1 MKKLVIVDPNAYGGH
16 NDFCRSLA
24 LLLSGKDTDIV
35 YINRE
40 PKSDNS
46 SHYKHIAVGYSDQS
60 FKHKIKSYMHVFQ
73 QLKKLTEEGYAV
85 HFQDISPYMIP
96 VVSLLLFLLPKNK
109 KIFYLTLHNI
119 KPHSKS
125 IKSWIEYKVV
135 YALLCLN
142 AFKKVFYHFEFI
154 QMEDKFVVNHIPA
167 VVRKKMVFV
176 PHHMF
181 EKSIQNSQDMPT
193 FRKENQN
200 IIILF
205 FGTVRKNKGLLEFFS
220 SINEAGVDT
229 QGIKFIIAGEFS
241 EYRESDLQKIID
253 QSKHTIDIQIEN
265 RFVSDQEKEQM
276 FHKAHYILLPYLDD
290 FLAQSGVVMDA
301 YQYKKPLIVSSN
313 PSLQY
318 LVTHEFT
325 GYLYNTD
332 RLKSL
337 LEEKIYDQDNYN
349 LFVQN
354 INKVLVTKYSDT
366 QIRKVYI
373 KTYMLENTL

>member
-1 MKKLVIVDPNAYGGH
+1 MNKIVIVDPNAYGGH

-24 LLLSGKDTDIV
+24 LLLSGKDTEII

-46 SHYKHIAVGYSDQS
+46 PYYKHIAVGYPDQS
-60 FKHKIKSYMHVFQ
+60 FKHKIKSYIHIFK
-73 QLKKLTEEGYAV
+73 QLKKFTEEGYAI

-96 VVSLLLFLLPKNK
+96 VVSLLLLQKSK

-125 IKSWIEYKVV
+125 IKSRIEYKLV
-135 YALLCLN
+135 YTLLCSN

-154 QMEDKFVVNHIPA
+154 KLKDKFARDNIPA
-167 VVRKKMVFV
+167 IIRRKMIFV

-181 EKSIQNSQDMPT
+181 NRSNQDTGYIPT
-193 FRKENQN
+193 IKKKNQN

-220 SINEAGVDT
+220 LINKVGIDT
-229 QGIKFIIAGEFS
+229 KGITFVIAGEFS
-241 EYRESDLQKIID
+241 EYSESDLQKIVD
-253 QSKHTIDIQIEN
+253 QSKYKIDIQIEN
-265 RFVSDQEKEQM
+265 RFVDDHTKEQM
-276 FHKAHYILLPYLDD
+276 FHKAHYILLPYMND

-318 LVTHEFT
+318 LVSHEFT

-332 RLKSL
+332 NLKSL

-349 LFVQN
+349 FYVQK
-354 INKVLVTKYSDT
+354 ISEVLGEKYSDE

-373 KTYMLENTL
+373 NTYTLENAL